1 MESAREQTGLRNP
14 DRQAEASYAVDQLLE
29 IRLKCGF
36 SACNADSLQKPGALF
51 QKSQDILRVKG
62 ILPRT
67 VHQISVVA
75 EWTAEIAAPQKNRG
89 GHMARIVEK
98 SRFL

>member
-1 MESAREQTGLRNP
+1 MLWISFH
-14 DRQAEASYAVDQLLE
+14 E
-29 IRLKCGF
+29 IRLKRG
-36 SACNADSLQKPGALF
+36 SPPVRQTPQKPGALF

-62 ILPRT
+62 VLPRT